1 MGKTSLKTFVCSFVF
16 SLFTILSVNK
26 EFFSVPKP
34 SDTEIKIPNKNIS
47 LFFKSLPSPAK
58 AAKTIPVKKIA
69 LSVPVSPSTEKLSE
83 VSAEDP
89 IPLTFAGNDI
99 EFDLNEKTAEAS
111 VKAAE
116 AVSAPQPAPQQTVSK
131 AELSAVLPRLTKT
144 NYSSRLKTRFRSAI
158 KSFRP
163 KFRLSAPTKN
173 GPGRRK

>member
-83 VSAEDP
+83 VSA
-89 IPLTFAGNDI
+89 
-99 EFDLNEKTAEAS
+99 KTPS
-111 VKAAE
+111 
-116 AVSAPQPAPQQTVSK
+116 
-131 AELSAVLPRLTKT
+131 L
-144 NYSSRLKTRFRSAI
+144 
-158 KSFRP
+158 
-163 KFRLSAPTKN
+163 
-173 GPGRRK
+173 